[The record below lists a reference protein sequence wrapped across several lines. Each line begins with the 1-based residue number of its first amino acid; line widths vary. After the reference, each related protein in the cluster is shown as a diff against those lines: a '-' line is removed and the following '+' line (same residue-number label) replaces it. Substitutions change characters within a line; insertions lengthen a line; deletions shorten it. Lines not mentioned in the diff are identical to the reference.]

1 MRRVLSLDMTFSLMA
16 MDPLEKDRLRKK
28 MATQMGIFL
37 GGATTVSC
45 VSSHYY
51 GESQFCELCGRTH
64 TEDIFVVKNR
74 AGKKMR
80 VASTCLREMVRFQV
94 ADVEDFTK
102 WLAKL
107 SELKVDFDRRKT
119 EAEAQRLE
127 ERKRLEKK
135 VIVRKRSS

>member
-1 MRRVLSLDMTFSLMA
+1 MA
-16 MDPLEKDRLRKK
+16 LDPLEKDRLRRK

-37 GGATTVSC
+37 GGAQSVSC

-51 GESQFCELCGRTH
+51 GEPQLCELCGQTH
-64 TEDIFVVKNR
+64 SDDIFVIKNR

-80 VASTCLREMVRFQV
+80 VSSQCLREMVRFQV
-94 ADVEDFTK
+94 TDVEDFTR

-107 SELKVDFDRRKT
+107 SELKVDFERRKA
-119 EAEAQRLE
+119 EAEAIRAE

-135 VIVRKRSS
+135 VIVRKRPS

>member
-1 MRRVLSLDMTFSLMA
+1 MA

-37 GGATTVSC
+37 GGAQTVSC
-45 VSSHYY
+45 VSSHFY
-51 GESQFCELCGRTH
+51 GEPQLCELCGHIH
-64 TEDIFVVKNR
+64 TDDIFVIKNR

-80 VASTCLREMVRFQV
+80 VSSTCLREMVRFQV
-94 ADVEDFTK
+94 TDVEDFSK

-107 SELKVDFDRRKT
+107 SDLKVDFERRKA
-119 EAEAQRLE
+119 EAEAQRME

-135 VIVRKRSS
+135 VIVRKRSN

>member
-1 MRRVLSLDMTFSLMA
+1 MNFTIMA

-28 MATQMGIFL
+28 MATQMAIFL
-37 GGATTVSC
+37 GGAQTVSC

-51 GESQFCELCGRTH
+51 GELQFCELCGQTH

-80 VASTCLREMVRFQV
+80 VASSCLREMVRFQV
-94 ADVEDFTK
+94 TDVEDFTK

-107 SELKVDFDRRKT
+107 SELKVDFERRKA
-119 EAEAQRLE
+119 EAEVQRQE

-135 VIVRKRSS
+135 VIVRKRPN